1 MEKMK
6 SEIIFGDEK
15 IQQSLEKLLSSKTE
29 DKKLY
34 EFLVRAFEDLENDA
48 FSGIQIP
55 KKQIPKEYIR
65 KFGEMDNLWKYNL
78 PNAWRLIYT
87 IKSNEVIVLSIIL
100 EWMNHKDYE
109 KRFKY

>member
-6 SEIIFGDEK
+6 SNIVFENEK
-15 IQQSLEKLLSSKTE
+15 LEKSLEKLKNSKTE

-34 EFLVRAFEDLENDA
+34 SFLRRAFNDLEENT
-48 FSGIQIP
+48 FCGIQIP
-55 KKQIPKEYIR
+55 KKLIPKDYLQKHNI
-65 KFGEMDNLWKYNL
+65 DNLWKYNL

-87 IKSNEVIVLSIIL
+87 IKNGEVIVLSIIL

-109 KRFKY
+109 KKFKY